1 MAGRGPAPKPDAERL
16 RRNKNHMPMS
26 NLDADDDL
34 RGPDLP
40 DGPWPTATRR
50 WWETWRRSAQA
61 QTFCETDWE
70 FLLETALLHAMFWKG
85 KVELAGELRIRVAKF
100 GATPED
106 RMRLRLTVG
115 SPKPVETERKVPAAG
130 RKDRLL
136 RAVQ

>member
-1 MAGRGPAPKPDAERL
+1 MAGRGPAPKPEGERV
-16 RRNKNHMPMS
+16 RRNLDRAPQTIA
-26 NLDADDDL
+26 DADGEL

-40 DGPWPTATRR
+40 DGPWPPATRR

-61 QTFCETDWE
+61 QAFCDTDWE

-85 KVELAGELRIRVAKF
+85 KLEVAGELRLRVAKF

-106 RMRLRLTVG
+106 RMRLRLNIGT
-115 SPKPVETERKVPAAG
+115 PKAPDPERKPTGAG
-130 RKDRLL
+130 RRDRLL